1 VSGVARPIGAVVA
14 AAVLFGTAGTA
25 QALGPDDATPL
36 GVGATRICIGTAVL
50 WLAIVF
56 APSGPSRTD
65 VVSAIGRHWRLM
77 LAGGLGVAIYTPAF
91 LLAVDRTGV
100 AVGTVVAIGFGPFC
114 AGAMEWAWRGV
125 QPSRGWFLGTV
136 VTVAGGALLVLSQSA
151 DSSPADAVD
160 GVGLLLA
167 LAAGA
172 GYALYSVTAKTT
184 MSAGVAPTL
193 ALAVPFTVGATFVAV
208 VAVREPFQWLATG
221 DGALMALHLGVLAT
235 GAAYLLFGY
244 GLHRLTSATTVTL
257 VLAEPLTATL
267 LATFV
272 LDESIAPLGWI
283 GVGVVLAGLFMV
295 GRTAEVSI
303 EPMPQ
308 SVG

>member
-1 VSGVARPIGAVVA
+1 
-14 AAVLFGTAGTA
+14 
-25 QALGPDDATPL
+25 
-36 GVGATRICIGTAVL
+36 
-50 WLAIVF
+50 
-56 APSGPSRTD
+56 
-65 VVSAIGRHWRLM
+65 
-77 LAGGLGVAIYTPAF
+77 
-91 LLAVDRTGV
+91 
-100 AVGTVVAIGFGPFC
+100 
-114 AGAMEWAWRGV
+114 MEWGWRGV
-125 QPSRGWFLGTV
+125 QPSRGWFVGTV
-136 VTVAGGALLVLSQSA
+136 VTVMGGALLVLSA

-193 ALAVPFTVGATFVAV
+193 ALAVPFTVGAIAVAV
-208 VAVREPFQWLATG
+208 LAAREPFEWLTTG

-267 LATFV
+267 LATLV

-283 GVGVVLAGLFMV
+283 GVAVVLAGLLVV
-295 GRTAEVSI
+295 GRTADVSI
-303 EPMPQ
+303 EPVPQ